1 MKEIYN
7 GETVALGGPNLVTKE
22 LVVDDATGEK
32 AKFTYDK
39 TTGAVTVLDDVDPDS
54 INPVTSRAVATAV
67 AGASGNITVD
77 QSYNASSENP
87 QSGTA
92 VAQAIGEVNAV
103 PPSGLDDVGKFL
115 KVGAQGSPKWAS
127 PAGDVITITKAETA
141 DTIMDLIG
149 NGKIVQY
156 LDTNT
161 NPATGAYVYNRY
173 TVAQYIQSQHIVYLC
188 GIYKAA
194 GGTEDFCLGTWTISG
209 STWTHTQKMI
219 TFK

>member
-39 TTGAVTVLDDVDPDS
+39 TTGSVTVLDEVDPDS

-67 AGASGNITVD
+67 AGGSAEITVD
-77 QSYNASSENP
+77 QSYNAFSENP

-103 PPSGLDDVGKFL
+103 PPSGLDDAGKFL
-115 KVGAQGSPKWAS
+115 IVGAKGSPKWAS
-127 PAGDVITITKAETA
+127 PGGDVFTLAGSETA
-141 DTIMDLIG
+141 DTIMELIG
-149 NGKIVQY
+149 KGKIVQY
-156 LDTNT
+156 FSTDA
-161 NPATGAYVYNRY
+161 NPATGSYVYNRY
-173 TVAQYIQSQHIVYLC
+173 TLAQYIPAEHTVYLC
-188 GIYKAA
+188 GIYKSS
-194 GGTEDFCLGTWTISG
+194 GIGDFCLGTWTISG
-209 STWTHTQKMI
+209 STWTKTQQ
-219 TFK
+219 TFSFQ

>member
-39 TTGAVTVLDDVDPDS
+39 TTGAVTVLDEVDPDS

-67 AGASGNITVD
+67 AGASVEITVD
-77 QSYNASSENP
+77 QSYNESSENP

-103 PPSGLDDVGKFL
+103 PPSEQADAGKVL
-115 KVGAQGSPKWAS
+115 TVGAQGSPEWAT
-127 PAGDVITITKAETA
+127 AGGGGGGDIVTLAGTETA
-141 DTIMDLIG
+141 DTIIEYIT

-156 LDTNT
+156 FSTDTY
-161 NPATGAYVYNRY
+161 PGTGAYVYNHY
-173 TVAQYIQSQHIVYLC
+173 TLAQYIPGQHIVYLC
-188 GIYKAA
+188 GIYKLS
-194 GGTEDFCLGTWTISG
+194 GIEDFCIGTWTISG
-209 STWTHTQKMI
+209 STWTKTQQTI
-219 TFK
+219 

>member
-39 TTGAVTVLDDVDPDS
+39 TTGAVTVLDEVDPDS

-67 AGASGNITVD
+67 GGSSGEITVD

-92 VAQAIGEVNAV
+92 VAQAIGGVNAV
-103 PPSGLDDVGKFL
+103 PPCGLDDVGKFL
-115 KVGAQGSPKWAS
+115 KVGVQGSPKWAS
-127 PAGDVITITKAETA
+127 PPSDIITLAGSETA
-141 DTIMDLIG
+141 DTIIEFIG

-156 LDTNT
+156 FSTDS
-161 NPATGAYVYNRY
+161 NPGTGAYVYNHY
-173 TVAQYIQSQHIVYLC
+173 TLAQYIPAQHIVYLC
-188 GIYKAA
+188 GIYKAN
-194 GGTEDFCLGTWTISG
+194 GIEDVCLGTWTISG
-209 STWTHTQKMI
+209 STWTKTQQTI
-219 TFK
+219 SFK